1 MGRFEIAGDD
11 EHLLLTQSLGYQRMA
26 QGCLLITLTFSCI
39 TILGMLAVVQGNV
52 VIPNRS
58 AYDDLNLLNPRGNHF
73 AFLWLIATVLMG
85 VLLPIYVAK
94 VYRAKTVFSFDRT
107 TGLFSHNGRPVTQLS
122 RIESV
127 RIRHTEDPDHRV
139 LHKLIIVHSDGFEV
153 PLDDWYDEMEM
164 NYVAREISEFLGV
177 RIVGV
182 REVEVEESIL
192 RDLRQEL

>member
-39 TILGMLAVVQGNV
+39 TILGILAVLEGNV
-52 VIPNRS
+52 SDPNRS
-58 AYDDLNLLNPRGNHF
+58 AYSDLNPLNPRGNHF

-94 VYRAKTVFSFDRT
+94 VYRAKTVFSFDRI
-107 TGLFSHNGRPVTQLS
+107 TGLFSHNDRPITQLS
-122 RIESV
+122 RIEAV
-127 RIRHTEDPDHRV
+127 RIRHRDDPDHRSI
-139 LHKLIIVHSDGFEV
+139 HTLIIIHSDGFEV

-177 RIVGV
+177 RIVGA
-182 REVEVEESIL
+182 RELEVEETIL
-192 RDLRQEL
+192 RDIRQER